1 MKIIHKILISIC
13 FLISSAIQ
21 CQTSDQVMK
30 SMIAKYTEPKALKFE
45 IKYNLY
51 KNHFTNTIH
60 ESYLGTF
67 IKNPKNEVL
76 MKVGTNEIVTT
87 KKYVVQVDHK
97 HKTML
102 LNNPPRSS
110 SNLTKDI
117 ENLVSLCEETSF
129 KDYID
134 HWEITYVPKQFS
146 GLLYSKIL
154 LKINKDHTLK
164 KQVFYYNTKYNFSR
178 DYKKDLSEFPRL
190 EMIYSHYI
198 HNVPLDLIN
207 SDLYIKINNK
217 TIIATSK
224 YKSYKIFDSR
234 K

>member
-1 MKIIHKILISIC
+1 MKIIHNILIHIC
-13 FLISSAIQ
+13 FLISWSIW

-30 SMIAKYTEPKALKFE
+30 SMITKYTEPKPLKFE

-51 KNHFTNTIH
+51 KNHLTNVIH
-60 ESYLGTF
+60 ESYLGSF
-67 IKNPKNEVL
+67 MKNSKNEVL
-76 MKVGTNEIVTT
+76 MKVGNNDIVTT
-87 KKYVVQVDHK
+87 TKYVIQVDHK

-102 LNNPPRSS
+102 INNAPKSS

-117 ENLVSLCEETSF
+117 ENLVRLCEENSF
-129 KDYID
+129 KDYKD

-154 LKINKDHTLK
+154 LKINKDYTLK

-178 DYKKDLSEFPRL
+178 DYKKDSSEFPRL
-190 EMIYSHYI
+190 EMIYNHYNR
-198 HNVPLDLIN
+198 NVQLDLIN
-207 SDLYIKINNK
+207 SDLYVKINNK
-217 TIIATSK
+217 TAIALPK